1 MQARPVSASI
11 CTTFG
16 LYLVFVSRVMSAV
29 PVWTNSHSKDNKY
42 INSNNNT
49 SSQGRVR
56 NVKSL
61 TKTITFWFFRQS
73 PALCSAHVFLFCCLF
88 FKWTSAQ
95 GLNSY
100 KDPLWK
106 KNRKQRKCSEFYKVS
121 EMHDHNS
128 KCSLDTSTSVMFL
141 CGSVVSCVHSSY
153 LHSSCLKTR
162 LSDSSAVLSRVVI
175 KMDDCFLL
183 NSVPPLLSYIA
194 LY

>member
-16 LYLVFVSRVMSAV
+16 LYLVFVSSVMSAV

-106 KNRKQRKCSEFYKVS
+106 KKTKNKENVQSFTKYLKC
-121 EMHDHNS
+121 MTITQNAPW
-128 KCSLDTSTSVMFL
+128 T
-141 CGSVVSCVHSSY
+141 
-153 LHSSCLKTR
+153 
-162 LSDSSAVLSRVVI
+162 
-175 KMDDCFLL
+175 
-183 NSVPPLLSYIA
+183 PLLQSCSSVA
-194 LY
+194 LWLAVFTARIFTVHV